1 MGWKE
6 RAWYLDDLAEFGASL
21 FDRNGNAGP
30 TIWVDGR
37 VVGGWAQRKSGEIAY
52 RLLAEVP
59 TKRLKA
65 IAAEAER
72 SRDLIGDARVNVRFP
87 AADEKELLA

>member
-1 MGWKE
+1 M
-6 RAWYLDDLAEFGASL
+6 

-52 RLLAEVP
+52 KLLADVP
-59 TKRLKA
+59 AKRVTSRSR
-65 IAAEAER
+65 AEAER
-72 SRDLIGDARVNVRFP
+72 LRDLIGEVRVNVRFP
-87 AADEKELLA
+87 APMQKELLA